1 MSRNKEAI
9 TLDVNVKMCLQ
20 DIVKY
25 DLLVKA
31 CIQDIRD
38 CTGPLEVLN
47 ILNMKVGENIRI
59 LKNCLEELEKLSNE
73 YDKEEDRKR
82 ILDELENHHKQLT
95 SNQFALRKANLDCQ
109 MRIDKNNKT
118 ELFRRPAN
126 VSRKRADKESLTKTA
141 SGITDNLV
149 SISKMMASQVKQSE
163 DTLHSLVNS
172 SSSVGDTNE
181 ELKNMGNVIHQSR
194 KLLTKYNRRELT
206 DKVLIFLALAFFF
219 ACVLYVLKKRLF

>member
-95 SNQFALRKANLDCQ
+95 
-109 MRIDKNNKT
+109 
-118 ELFRRPAN
+118 RR
-126 VSRKRADKESLTKTA
+126 RFSL
-141 SGITDNLV
+141 L
-149 SISKMMASQVKQSE
+149 Q
-163 DTLHSLVNS
+163 
-172 SSSVGDTNE
+172 
-181 ELKNMGNVIHQSR
+181 
-194 KLLTKYNRRELT
+194 
-206 DKVLIFLALAFFF
+206 
-219 ACVLYVLKKRLF
+219 